1 MKIKLVTD
9 CSANICAN
17 ITQDISY
24 VPLKIVTQNKE
35 YIDTEDLNVP
45 EMLKELQEYKGKSG
59 TACPGVTEWL
69 DAFGDA
75 DIVLGVSLTSNLSG
89 CYNAAI
95 IAAEEYMQAKPG
107 AKVFIL
113 DSLTTGPEL
122 QLILEKYQELIDRQ
136 MAFEDICRE
145 INEYLT
151 HTHLIFSLASVDN
164 FAKNGRVNPMIAKAV
179 GLLGLRIVGRASAEG
194 TLEPMHKCRGEKKA
208 LQTLM
213 TTMNELGYRGGK
225 VRLSHSYNPA
235 AADAFAD
242 MIRASYPNS
251 DITIC
256 CNRGLCCYYAEEG
269 SLLIGFEDGDTCAI

>member
-1 MKIKLVTD
+1 M
-9 CSANICAN
+9 
-17 ITQDISY
+17 
-24 VPLKIVTQNKE
+24 
-35 YIDTEDLNVP
+35 
-45 EMLKELQEYKGKSG
+45 
-59 TACPGVTEWL
+59 TEWL

-95 IAAEEYMQAKPG
+95 IAAEEYMQTKPG

-145 INEYLT
+145 IKEYLT

-179 GLLGLRIVGRASAEG
+179 GLLGLRIVAVPALKGPWNQCTSAVER
-194 TLEPMHKCRGEKKA
+194 KRRCR
-208 LQTLM
+208 
-213 TTMNELGYRGGK
+213 
-225 VRLSHSYNPA
+225 RL
-235 AADAFAD
+235 
-242 MIRASYPNS
+242 
-251 DITIC
+251 
-256 CNRGLCCYYAEEG
+256 
-269 SLLIGFEDGDTCAI
+269 